1 MSALAVIHNF
11 IRIHDPSDI
20 SLDEDED
27 EDFQQT
33 DGQADQADQSG
44 RLDQADERGYAAD
57 RRDQI
62 ARAMWR
68 DYRNRD

>member
-1 MSALAVIHNF
+1 VPALAVIPNF
-11 IRIHDPSDI
+11 IRIHDPSDV

-27 EDFQQT
+27 VQHR
-33 DGQADQADQSG
+33 DGQADQADLSG
-44 RLDQADERGYAAD
+44 PPDQADERGYAAD

-68 DYRNRD
+68 DYKNRD